1 MTVTPIASVADL
13 SDEELHAIVRHLLQR
28 TADLE
33 AKLRRA
39 HTDLAVA
46 DGLNQEREWEND
58 QLKLQLHREQKL
70 KHDLAVRNEQLQQ
83 NLDRAQQCTTELKP
97 PRWSLFSNRIGN
109 SL

>member
-1 MTVTPIASVADL
+1 MTTTTTADL
-13 SDEELHAIVRHLLQR
+13 SVEDLNATVRHLLER
-28 TADLE
+28 IADLE

-58 QLKLQLHREQKL
+58 QLKRQLHRERGL
-70 KHDLAVRNEQLQQ
+70 SHNLAVHNEQLQQ
-83 NLDRAQQCTTELKP
+83 DLDQVQRRGVEPKP
-97 PRWSLFSNRIGN
+97 PRTSWFTRGIGN